1 LLSQLNPER
10 CGEALAVDG
19 SEAGR
24 RMKLFKEL
32 QKMMQ
37 KLNSKLGKFFTMVA
51 FIRNSNYE

>member
-24 RMKLFKEL
+24 TMKLIKDL

-37 KLNSKLGKFFTMVA
+37 KLNFLLG
-51 FIRNSNYE
+51 